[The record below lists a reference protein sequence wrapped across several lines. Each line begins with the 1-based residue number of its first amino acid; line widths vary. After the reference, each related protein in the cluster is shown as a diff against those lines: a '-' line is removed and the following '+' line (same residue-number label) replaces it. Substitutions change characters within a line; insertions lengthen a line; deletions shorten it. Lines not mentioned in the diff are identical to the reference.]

1 MAKNS
6 LDDKEKV
13 VVVGDVGQQFATS
26 VVVPKVDGLV
36 EASGVSISRVAVEQT
51 LDAMMDQMVTDGL
64 VSRDKMNQYKKPH
77 HGGGRHNPAWLGI
90 DVNDQSQFHKDMNE
104 ILGKG
109 LSIEAPSVEAAKDK
123 LLQVVS
129 KVCNKVGLES
139 VSKACQNEMV
149 LNRPSQIGVGVRENA
164 ERIGEAMR
172 QRQQNAAQDVRSDRV
187 VDRVVVKGS
196 GGRGF

>member
-13 VVVGDVGQQFATS
+13 VVVGDVGQRFATS

-36 EASGVSISRVAVEQT
+36 EASGVSISRIAVEQA
-51 LDAMMDQMVTDGL
+51 LDSVMDQMVTDGL

-77 HGGGRHNPAWLGI
+77 HSGGWHNPAWLGI

-109 LSIEAPSVEAAKDK
+109 LSIEARSVEAVKDK

-149 LNRPSQIGVGVRENA
+149 LNQPP
-164 ERIGEAMR
+164 
-172 QRQQNAAQDVRSDRV
+172 
-187 VDRVVVKGS
+187 
-196 GGRGF
+196 